1 MSGAEVLTQE
11 SAVDALQRQMG
22 NAHCESKLFRK
33 FALRSREGTR
43 AASASHGSANRTGE
57 CTARAHGPVHTPNPD
72 GERLRRSAGA
82 NPSAST
88 FAHVLHD
95 GRYKVGESARRGSV
109 CLRSVCLSM
118 ATSPRS
124 PRHAPVHVMLMLQT
138 RVTVRCACA
147 RRSREEQLLIC
158 FARRHGLSGAATR
171 L

>member
-1 MSGAEVLTQE
+1 M
-11 SAVDALQRQMG
+11 LQRQLG
-22 NAHCESKLFRK
+22 NATVKCKLFRENE
-33 FALRSREGTR
+33 LTSREGTR
-43 AASASHGSANRTGE
+43 VASASHGSANRTGE

-95 GRYKVGESARRGSV
+95 GRYKVGESARRGSF
-109 CLRSVCLSM
+109 CLRSVRLSM

-124 PRHAPVHVMLMLQT
+124 PRHAPVHVMLMLHT